1 MIDKTDHGTIL
12 NSIYQNAL
20 AETSED
26 NMTTCLPSEVQNNVT
41 AIINRSEF
49 NKGLYTVV
57 ITLFTHKI
65 LDPPQDSLKHQT
77 QIPGGFAGRGKDTQ
91 YITPFL
97 KSVGFP
103 AMAESGWLT
112 RSLEQV
118 HPYDLNYPGSI
129 KPKTL
134 KSAFLELINQVEV
147 EGIDPEA
154 VLTYMMKLL
163 IKQRD
168 ERNIELAKPH
178 SLSISTIISVLE
190 KHFDYHYSCHGA
202 SRLPTLAI
210 YAAYQCMM
218 SQVSRFNDKV
228 LCELESHTSADSQSG
243 QIGDIQVNNE
253 DGSAFEGIEIK
264 HNIKITPDLVQHAFE
279 KFMVHRTDRYYLLT
293 TANMDA
299 ADWDGINNK
308 IQQIS
313 RNHGCQ
319 VIVNGVYSSL
329 KYYLRLL
336 NDPADFIDKY
346 VELLKA
352 DENIKYPHQVAWN
365 EIISNLK

>member
-1 MIDKTDHGTIL
+1 MIDRTDHKTIL

-20 AETSED
+20 HETSED
-26 NMTTCLPSEVQNNVT
+26 NMSTNLSLDVQNNIT
-41 AIINRSEF
+41 TIIERSEA
-49 NKGLYTVV
+49 NKGLYTV
-57 ITLFTHKI
+57 IMTLFAHKI
-65 LDPPQDSLKHQT
+65 YAPTQDIRKHQS
-77 QIPGGFAGRGKDTQ
+77 QIPGGFAGRGKDSQ
-91 YITPFL
+91 YVTPFL

-129 KPKTL
+129 KPASL
-134 KSAFLELINQVEV
+134 KSAFLGLINQVEV
-147 EGIDPEA
+147 ECIDPVE
-154 VLTYMMKLL
+154 VLMYMMKLL

-168 ERNIELAKPH
+168 KRNIELAKPH
-178 SLSISTIISVLE
+178 SLSIATIIKVLE
-190 KHFDYHYSCHGA
+190 KHFDYRYTCRGA

-218 SQVSRFNDKV
+218 VQVSRFNTKI

-243 QIGDIQVNNE
+243 QIGDIQVNNS

-264 HNIKITPDLVQHAFE
+264 HQIRITPELVQHAYE
-279 KFMVHRTDRYYLLT
+279 KFMVHRTNRYYLLT

-336 NDPADFIDKY
+336 NDPAEFIEKY
-346 VELLKA
+346 VDLLKK
-352 DENIKYPHQVAWN
+352 DENIKYPHQEAWN
-365 EIISNLK
+365 EIISTLT